1 MNRRVTARPDFSRW
15 TALLLFGLAACIGIV
30 VSACDQ
36 EPKGVVAV
44 NADSAEAVI
53 ETVEPTS
60 EIEVTNRG
68 VRPTGVGD
76 NSDERNLDNQPSLR
90 PIDGDTDSSVF
101 SESISINAFMVAPLE
116 LRVAVADVIVRA
128 VFVSEGTDALRFR
141 AIEYLKGTGPTEF
154 EVKASTEGRNR
165 KWDDREG
172 VLILADGR
180 NEVAAIETGERV
192 DDALYF
198 VRFWTF
204 SSYAGSLPD
213 TYTIEGYRPA
223 WLPATEAGVIRAASD
238 NTVTYLTDD
247 WNLPIISYGTLSV
260 PALRLIIAEWE
271 RMLEANRRSSVTEL
285 EDGPISVD
293 DIGQLGSEPSFA
305 SVWVQPVE
313 MLVRD
318 SDIVVRAV
326 FVSESSDLL
335 RFRSI
340 EYLKG
345 TGPAE
350 FEVRASTEG
359 RNRKWDDREGVLLLS
374 YGRNT
379 EARRGEDERM
389 DEALYFTNSR
399 PAATGYYGSLP
410 DTYMYYGR
418 KPAWL
423 PAIGEGI
430 IRAEG
435 NTTVSYTTGTWP
447 YGGVPPAGQ
456 DYTRSVTELREMI
469 AYQDWLQGLDPN
481 YRFPATE
488 DTCQYWQEYYA
499 RRPTTFVTELS
510 SGTAEGDGVLAFER
524 LEALET
530 TDQYHI
536 LALNESDAILFDA
549 KIIDSDSSAE
559 NGFAYKLANARPLAR
574 GTYKFMESLIDSW
587 YASCSDDPLSRKRR
601 YKVTVNAPTG
611 TLHEAFF
618 DPVGLSGEAIGA
630 TGSSG
635 VIDPDEFTVGN
646 DDVEIGGLEWRGGSV
661 VLELDDYVSLSGQ
674 TLDFI
679 KLDGSIDTSLDI
691 ADATVNQTATTW
703 TWSLAS
709 QPWEDGDQLLLRI
722 RETSA

>member
-1 MNRRVTARPDFSRW
+1 MNRRVPARPDFSRW

-53 ETVEPTS
+53 ETVMP
-60 EIEVTNRG
+60 
-68 VRPTGVGD
+68 
-76 NSDERNLDNQPSLR
+76 
-90 PIDGDTDSSVF
+90 
-101 SESISINAFMVAPLE
+101 
-116 LRVAVADVIVRA
+116 
-128 VFVSEGTDALRFR
+128 
-141 AIEYLKGTGPTEF
+141 
-154 EVKASTEGRNR
+154 
-165 KWDDREG
+165 
-172 VLILADGR
+172 
-180 NEVAAIETGERV
+180 
-192 DDALYF
+192 
-198 VRFWTF
+198 
-204 SSYAGSLPD
+204 
-213 TYTIEGYRPA
+213 TIE
-223 WLPATEAGVIRAASD
+223 AAVENES
-238 NTVTYLTDD
+238 
-247 WNLPIISYGTLSV
+247 
-260 PALRLIIAEWE
+260 
-271 RMLEANRRSSVTEL
+271 

-293 DIGQLGSEPSFA
+293 DIGQLTSGPTFA
-305 SVWVQPVE
+305 SFFIPPVE
-313 MLVRD
+313 WRVED
-318 SDIVVRAV
+318 SDVVVRAV
-326 FVSESSDLL
+326 FVSENSHLP

-410 DTYMYYGR
+410 DTYMFYGR

-423 PAIGEGI
+423 PAIGEGV

-435 NTTVSYTTGTWP
+435 DTTVSYTTGTWP
-447 YGGVPPAGQ
+447 YGGVPPAGYNTWH
-456 DYTRSVTELREMI
+456 YTRPVTELREMI

-481 YRFPATE
+481 YRFPVTA
-488 DTCQYWQEYYA
+488 DTCQFLQEYYA
-499 RRPTTFVTELS
+499 RSTTFVTELS

-549 KIIDSDSSAE
+549 KIIDSDSSSE

-574 GTYKFMESLIDSW
+574 GTYEFMESLIDSW

-635 VIDPDEFTVGN
+635 VIDPDEFTVGS
-646 DDVEIGGLEWRGGSV
+646 DDVEIDGLEWRGGSV
-661 VLELDDYVSLSGQ
+661 VLELEDYVSLSGQ

-709 QPWEDGDQLLLRI
+709 QPWEDGDQLMLRI